1 MTHVGY
7 LIAGWGIVLGAMAI
21 YAVSL
26 ARRGRELS
34 ARVPAERQRW
44 MTTPDADQFGKAG
57 VAS

>member
-7 LIAGWGIVLGAMAI
+7 LVVGWGIVLGAMAV

-44 MTTPDADQFGKAG
+44 MTTPDEDDVIGAAR
-57 VAS
+57 